1 MRRQTTIWILAGLTM
16 AVLLVEACRKNDV
29 GGGTTGASPTPM
41 PLEVPEGFPSAQPI
55 FANNPLTKEG
65 FELGRALFYEGKLS
79 KDSNFP
85 CSSCHQQF
93 AAFATLDHP
102 LSHGF
107 NNQFTRRNAPGLF
120 NLAWRTVLH
129 WDGGINHLEVQ
140 PLAPLTAPNEMAE
153 SVVEVINRLKAD
165 PAYPTK
171 FKAAFGTEE
180 INSQRMLKALAQFMG
195 AIVSGNAKFD
205 KVKRGQASFTLGEQS
220 GYTIFKTKCATC
232 HPEPL
237 FTDLSF
243 HNTGLSV
250 DPILNDSGRMR
261 ITRDPND
268 YLKFMVPS
276 LRNVYQSAPYGH
288 DGRFYSIGAVIDHY
302 RTGVIH
308 TATTDPLLQKGI
320 SVSDEEKLDLLSF
333 LRTLTDTTYL
343 RDPRYSKPGG

>member
-1 MRRQTTIWILAGLTM
+1 MTIWILAGLFL
-16 AVLLVEACRKNDV
+16 AVVLVEACRKNDV
-29 GGGTTGASPTPM
+29 GTGTGPSSTPM
-41 PLEVPEGFPSAQPI
+41 TLEVPEGFPTPQPL

-65 FELGRALFYEGKLS
+65 FELGRALFYDGRLS

-85 CSSCHQQF
+85 CASCHQQF

-107 NNQFTRRNAPGLF
+107 NNQFTKRNAPGLF

-153 SVVEVINRLKAD
+153 TVDEVITRLKAD
-165 PAYPTK
+165 PSYPTQ
-171 FKAAFGTEE
+171 FKAAFGTDE

-195 AIVSGNAKFD
+195 AMVSGNAKFD
-205 KVKRGQASFTLGEQS
+205 KVKRGQASFSIGEQS
-220 GYTIFKTKCATC
+220 GYTIFKAKCATC

-243 HNTGLSV
+243 RNTGLSV
-250 DPILNDSGRMR
+250 NPVLNDSGRMR
-261 ITRDPND
+261 ITRNADD

-302 RTGVIH
+302 RSGVVV
-308 TATTDPLLQKGI
+308 TATTDPLVKNKI

-333 LRTLTDTTYL
+333 LRTLTDTTFL
-343 RDPRYSKPGG
+343 KDVRFSKPGG